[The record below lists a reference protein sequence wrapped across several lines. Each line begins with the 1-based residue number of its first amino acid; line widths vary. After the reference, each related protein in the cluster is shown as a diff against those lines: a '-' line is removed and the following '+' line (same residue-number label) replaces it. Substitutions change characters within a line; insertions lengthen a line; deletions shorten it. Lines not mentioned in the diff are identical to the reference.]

1 MTKTLAVHSHGGGTG
16 KSNFA
21 ANIAA
26 LLARRG
32 LTVCLVDTDVQSPG
46 LHVLFGVTEDDM
58 PCALSDYLLGNCEI
72 EQAVCDVTDRLGPD
86 VAGRLLLVPSR
97 PHAGAI
103 ARIVG
108 RGYDAGLLDE
118 GFRTLTATL
127 RPDVM
132 ILDTH
137 SGMTNETMVALATA
151 DALTILMRAD
161 EQEYSGANVTVAVT
175 RRLSCPQTVV
185 VVNMV
190 AEGADVE
197 RIRTLAHSAY
207 GCEVAAVLPYSLD
220 MATLAGA
227 NVFVLEHP
235 EHELT
240 GTFAAIA
247 DKLLAGA
254 PPEEDA
260 AALR

>member
-1 MTKTLAVHSHGGGTG
+1 MTKVLAVHSHGGGTG

-21 ANIAA
+21 ANIAV
-26 LLARRG
+26 LLAGRG

-46 LHVLFGVTEDDM
+46 LHVLFGVTEDEM
-58 PCALSDYLLGNCEI
+58 VCALSDYLLGRCEI
-72 EQAVCDVTDRLGPD
+72 EQAVCDVTNRLGSG

-103 ARIVG
+103 AQIVG
-108 RGYDAGLLDE
+108 RGYDAGVLDE
-118 GFRTLTATL
+118 GFRTLTSTL
-127 RPDVM
+127 QPDVM

-161 EQEYSGANVTVAVT
+161 EKEYSGANVTVAVT

-190 AEGADVE
+190 AAGADVE
-197 RIRTLAHSAY
+197 RIRTLAHKAY
-207 GCEVAAVLPYSLD
+207 GCEVAAVLPYSVD
-220 MATLAGA
+220 MATLAGTD
-227 NVFVLEHP
+227 VFVLAHP
-235 EHELT
+235 DHDMT
-240 GTFAAIA
+240 GSFGAIA
-247 DKLLAGA
+247 DQLLAGA
-254 PPEEDA
+254 PPAEGA
-260 AALR
+260 PVLR